1 LEPELERRREEL
13 KKMGL
18 LKKEEDVLT
27 YTIFPDVAL
36 RFFRGEIQPEFT
48 SKDLP
53 LKKKS
58 LKWT

>member
-27 YTIFPDVAL
+27 YTIFPDVAIEVL
-36 RFFRGEIQPEFT
+36 QRRYRT
-48 SKDLP
+48 
-53 LKKKS
+53 
-58 LKWT
+58 